1 MWHLE
6 IHKKKEDVESEVKTN
21 PKLWMRLTPM
31 RRVFN
36 INFYGVEKM
45 NRIRSQSSIP
55 NNS

>member
-1 MWHLE
+1 
-6 IHKKKEDVESEVKTN
+6 
-21 PKLWMRLTPM
+21 MRLTPM

-45 NRIRSQSSIP
+45 NRSQSSIP